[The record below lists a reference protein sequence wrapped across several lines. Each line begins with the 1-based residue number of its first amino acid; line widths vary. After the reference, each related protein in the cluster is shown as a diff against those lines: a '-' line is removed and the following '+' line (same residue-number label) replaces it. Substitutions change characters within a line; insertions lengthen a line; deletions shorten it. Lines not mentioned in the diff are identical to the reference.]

1 MVGGPII
8 AYSIYIEVMSSM
20 PWLKKSENPSKSQ
33 YLFLK
38 LILIGVQLLYNIGLV
53 STVQQKESAID
64 IHISPPF
71 GTSFPFSFPTVH

>member
-38 LILIGVQLLYNIGLV
+38 LILIGVQLLCNIVLV
-53 STVQQKESAID
+53 PTVQQSESALWIHLS
-64 IHISPPF
+64 HISQN
-71 GTSFPFSFPTVH
+71 